1 MPTCSRTVHSSTV
14 VNNYEKNMK
23 IILSFF
29 LLISSIGFAQSD
41 TTELKF
47 NTKYY
52 NAVDKWIAFPK
63 KEADT
68 TFTLGFIYLDE
79 QAGFTFDYHSRFLE
93 TDNGLK
99 ILAREFEAGLKS
111 RLSRNTIN
119 VAVLTEKQVSELEIP
134 SVPEWLA
141 VYKEGSDKVGYLK
154 NIGFHYNAV
163 GASNLALEP
172 LNKAYE
178 IEPHFKGLEFELAYA
193 YNALGQF
200 EKSIPVLESAI
211 ENDKENF
218 LFYRELGFSYKNL
231 EQIEKAENIYRE
243 GMKLTKDKA
252 QKGEMAV
259 NMAQSYFNL
268 KDKNKFKEWAK
279 LTRKYS
285 DKGSRFE
292 QFIETWEE
300 KLNAE

>member
-1 MPTCSRTVHSSTV
+1 MR
-14 VNNYEKNMK
+14 

-29 LLISSIGFAQSD
+29 LLISSIAFAQSD

-52 NAVDKWIAFPK
+52 NAVDRWIAFPK

-99 ILAREFEAGLKS
+99 ILPREFEAGLKS

-119 VAVLTEKQVSELEIP
+119 VAVLSEKQVSELELP
-134 SVPEWLA
+134 NVPEWLE
-141 VYKEGSDKVGYLK
+141 VYKEDSDKVRYLK

-172 LNKAYE
+172 LTKAFE
-178 IEPHFKGLEFELAYA
+178 IEPHFNGLEFELAYA

-200 EKSIPVLESAI
+200 DKAIPVLESAI
-211 ENDKENF
+211 ENDNENF

-231 EQIEKAENIYRE
+231 EQIEKSEKIYRQGIE
-243 GMKLTKDKA
+243 LTKDKA

-259 NMAQSYFNL
+259 NMAQSYFQL
-268 KDKNKFKEWAK
+268 KDKAKFREWAK
-279 LTRKYS
+279 LTENIQKKVRDLSNLLMLGRK
-285 DKGSRFE
+285 K
-292 QFIETWEE
+292 
-300 KLNAE
+300 

>member
-1 MPTCSRTVHSSTV
+1 M
-14 VNNYEKNMK
+14 
-23 IILSFF
+23 
-29 LLISSIGFAQSD
+29 ISSIGFSQTD
-41 TTELKF
+41 TSELKF

-52 NAVDKWIAFPK
+52 DAVDKWIAFPK

-93 TDNGLK
+93 TENGLK
-99 ILAREFEAGLKS
+99 ILPRELEAGLKS
-111 RLSRNTIN
+111 RLSRNTAN
-119 VAVLTEKQVSELEIP
+119 VAVLSEQQVTELELP
-134 SVPEWLA
+134 KVPDWLA

-163 GASNLALEP
+163 GASNLAIEP
-172 LNKAYE
+172 LKKAYE
-178 IEPHFKGLEFELAYA
+178 IKPHFNGLEFELAYA
-193 YNALGQF
+193 YNALGQY
-200 EKSIPVLESAI
+200 EKAIPVLESAI

-231 EQIEKAENIYRE
+231 EQIEKAENVYRE
-243 GMKLTKDKA
+243 GIKLAKDKA
-252 QKGEMAV
+252 QRGEMAV
-259 NMAQSYFNL
+259 NMAQSYFKLN
-268 KDKNKFKEWAK
+268 DKEKFKEWAK

-285 DKGSRFE
+285 EKGSRFE
-292 QFIETWEE
+292 KFIDSWEE